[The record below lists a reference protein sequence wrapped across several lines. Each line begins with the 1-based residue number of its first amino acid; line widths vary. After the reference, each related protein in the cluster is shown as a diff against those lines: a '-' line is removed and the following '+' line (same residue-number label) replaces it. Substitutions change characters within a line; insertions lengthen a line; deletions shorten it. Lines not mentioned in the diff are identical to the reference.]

1 MQSLVMAIVED
12 DFVMR
17 KLLAT
22 YFSQQPE
29 ICDVVVADSVED
41 LLRQLPDALTP
52 QVLLLD
58 IGLPGM
64 SGLAALPLL
73 KTTYPALEIIML
85 TAHED
90 TPTIHQA
97 LCCGATGYMAKH
109 TPLAELKAAVLE
121 VVQGGAPMSRAVSR
135 KLLTHFRPTPATH
148 SELLTPRESHV
159 LQGIVDGLSDKEIS
173 QRLALSTMTIR
184 THVKHIYRKM
194 QVNSRLQLL
203 NQHLRGLV

>member
-1 MQSLVMAIVED
+1 MAIVED

-17 KLLAT
+17 KLLTT

-29 ICDVVVADSVED
+29 ICDVVVADSVEN
-41 LLRQLPDALTP
+41 LLHQLTYALAP

-64 SGLAALPLL
+64 SGLEALPLL
-73 KTTYPALEIIML
+73 KIKYPSMEIIML

-90 TPTIHQA
+90 TNNIYQA

-109 TPLAELKAAVLE
+109 TPLVELKTAVLD

-135 KLLTHFRPTPATH
+135 KILSHFRPTPTTH
-148 SELLTPRESHV
+148 SELLTPREGHV

-173 QRLALSTMTIR
+173 QRLTLSTLTIR

-194 QVNSRLQLL
+194 QVNSRTQLL
-203 NQHLRGLV
+203 SQHMRGLV